1 MRVAMSSVCVV
12 MMTIIVVVMGVVVGV
27 GAIVSY
33 PSVVT
38 GTVSPMIKMRV
49 GSTSFTVACFG
60 TITVSVT
67 CSVTWSMV
75 VVIYGSIAVATVIS
89 VPSVVT
95 STVVVIW
102 VPVGMISTSA
112 TISGPRSIT
121 VSITCWMAFAHVSTV
136 VVSMSHVSV
145 IVVSMVTMMVVG
157 IIVMSVI
164 VVIGIIYAF
173 R

>member
-1 MRVAMSSVCVV
+1 
-12 MMTIIVVVMGVVVGV
+12 MMTIIVVIMGMVVGV
-27 GAIVSY
+27 GAVVSY

-38 GTVSPMIKMRV
+38 ATVSPMIEMRV
-49 GSTSFTVACFG
+49 GSTSFTVACIG
-60 TITVSVT
+60 SITVSVT

-75 VVIYGSIAVATVIS
+75 VVIYGSIAVTTVIS

-102 VPVGMISTSA
+102 VPVSMISTSA

-145 IVVSMVTMMVVG
+145 IVVSMVIMMVVVV
-157 IIVMSVI
+157 IVMSVT
-164 VVIGIIYAF
+164 VVIGIVYTL